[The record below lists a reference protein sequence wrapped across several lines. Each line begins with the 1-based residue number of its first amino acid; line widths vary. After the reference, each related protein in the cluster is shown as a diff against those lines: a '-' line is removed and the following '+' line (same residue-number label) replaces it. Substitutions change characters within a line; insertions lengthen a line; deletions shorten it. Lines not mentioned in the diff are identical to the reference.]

1 MSFLF
6 KFVWGTKVC
15 LMGWSAY
22 RACVGDNSNPFIC
35 FLSVSYFGVLAL
47 ATFCS
52 FKGLPTP
59 RQIDGME
66 GEYLRR
72 LEEGMITPNDKPE

>member
-6 KFVWGTKVC
+6 KFVWGSKVC
-15 LMGWSAY
+15 LLGWGAY
-22 RACVGDNSNPFIC
+22 KACVIENSNPFIC
-35 FLSVSYFGVLAL
+35 FLSVSYFGVLVIASL
-47 ATFCS
+47 FS
-52 FKGLPTP
+52 WKGLPTP

-72 LEEGMITPNDKPE
+72 LEEGMVTPNEKPE